1 MFVSESSVE
10 ISLDY
15 RYELIGCLALRWER
29 LLAFDQNVK
38 SQVALD
44 QFRHQSIQR
53 TATRGDELQDFLA
66 LTLTGERPLDG
77 LDLAF
82 DTPNAREHLYFVFRR
97 V

>member
-44 QFRHQSIQR
+44 QFRHQSIQGP
-53 TATRGDELQDFLA
+53 AAGGDELQDVFA
-66 LTLTGERPLDG
+66 FAVSFKRTFDG
-77 LDLAF
+77 FDLAF
-82 DTPNAREHLYFVFRR
+82 DSPNPRECLYLVFRC